1 MATWIALAVVFLSVS
16 QSVSSSLKP
25 PAVKPVRRFV
35 ARAGL
40 PPSYAGPWLARR
52 LYGDESAAAAT
63 CAVLILAA
71 LGTGLAV
78 PELRHENAWA
88 ATIVAA
94 YLLGRAAGAV
104 IPVVRATASRQDGSP
119 RVARPFLPS
128 VDDYVPPAAGWGAAA
143 AGLLPVAA
151 LGVLLAFAGTGR
163 VDTAEA
169 DWPVLVL
176 LAAAGPVIAAGT
188 ALLAGRFIAAPRP
201 AAAPYEFAADD
212 AVRAYRLRALLAA
225 STALCALAAAIVG
238 VLATETVSGAMVI
251 QNPAAVLLMG
261 GTFAAAL
268 AYIAAAVAIDLAGPG
283 RRYRDRLW
291 PQGFPAGPAPS
302 PADGGTSGSTGGGTG
317 GTGGTGGGA
326 R

>member
-16 QSVSSSLKP
+16 QTVSSSLKP

-40 PPSYAGPWLARR
+40 PPSYAGAWLARR
-52 LYGDESAAAAT
+52 LYGDESAAAGT

-78 PELRHENAWA
+78 PGLRHENAWA
-88 ATIVAA
+88 GTIVAA

-119 RVARPFLPS
+119 RIARPFLPA
-128 VDDYVPPAAGWGAAA
+128 VGDYVPPAARWGAAA

-151 LGVLLAFAGTGR
+151 LGVLLAFTGTGR

-176 LAAAGPVIAAGT
+176 LASAGPVIAAGT
-188 ALLAGRFIAAPRP
+188 ALLSVRFIAAPRP
-201 AAAPYEFAADD
+201 AAAPYELAADD
-212 AVRAYRLRALLAA
+212 AVRAYRLRGLLAA
-225 STALCALAAAIVG
+225 STALCALTAAIVG
-238 VLATETVSGAMVI
+238 SMATETVTGAMVV

-261 GTFAAAL
+261 GTLAAGL
-268 AYIAAAVAIDLAGPG
+268 AYIAAAAAVDLVGTG

-291 PQGFPAGPAPS
+291 PQGFPHGPAAF
-302 PADGGTSGSTGGGTG
+302 PADGGTGRSTGGENG
-317 GTGGTGGGA
+317 GHAGGA